1 MRHEHASIA
10 LQTGRGRGD
19 WETDFLRACACELR
33 PECVAHARAESMPK
47 ANYDS
52 TNADL
57 HLKQKMHMPCG
68 WVVSAKKKLTTCMRY
83 RSSIFLQWC
92 CFHCVN
98 THINSPRASGAV
110 IEVLNESYDMAGVP
124 KPYKYPITEA
134 EWVTP
139 SPVNSATCRCQYL
152 QPILVLDDFST
163 GQE

>member
-1 MRHEHASIA
+1 
-10 LQTGRGRGD
+10 
-19 WETDFLRACACELR
+19 
-33 PECVAHARAESMPK
+33 MPK

-83 RSSIFLQWC
+83 RSQHILAVVLLSLCQYSY
-92 CFHCVN
+92 
-98 THINSPRASGAV
+98 INSPRASGAV

-163 GQE
+163 GKE